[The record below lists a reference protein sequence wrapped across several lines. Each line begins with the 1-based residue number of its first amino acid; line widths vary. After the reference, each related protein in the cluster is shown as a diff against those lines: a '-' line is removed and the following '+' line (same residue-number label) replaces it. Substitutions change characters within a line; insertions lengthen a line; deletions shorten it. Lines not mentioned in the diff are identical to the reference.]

1 MPYAVSVYISRAI
14 PEIDGFKPS
23 HRKLLYTMYRK
34 GLLTGNRTKSA
45 NIVGETMKLNPHGDA
60 AIYETM
66 VRLTRGHEALLHPFV
81 DSKGSFGKH
90 YSRDMAYAASRYT
103 EAKLDPICAE
113 VFGDIDKDVVDFV
126 PNYDGEL
133 MEPTLLPVAFP
144 NILVSPNLGIA
155 VGMASNICSFNLREV
170 CETAITLLKN
180 ESFDIMTTL
189 TAPDFSTG
197 GQLVYDAQQIRK
209 IYQTGTGSFKV
220 RAKYRYEKKGNTI
233 EIVEIPYS
241 TTIEAIIDKIVEL
254 VKSGKLRE
262 VTNVRDL
269 SDKSGMRISIDL
281 KRGTDP
287 EKLMQKLFKMTPLE
301 DSFSCNFNILIGG
314 TPRVLG
320 VKEILLE
327 WNAFRS
333 ECVRRGV
340 YFDLQ
345 KKKDRLHLLEGLQKI
360 LLDIDRAIEI
370 IRHTED
376 DKMVV
381 PNLMIGFGID
391 ETQAEFVAEIKLRN
405 LNQEYIL
412 NKTAEI
418 DKLKAD
424 IADYEDILQKPA
436 RVKKIIIAQL
446 QSIIKKYGKPRMTQ
460 LLYEDEI
467 EDQEP
472 LEEAPDYPVTLF
484 MTKQGYFKKV
494 TAQSLRMSGE
504 HKLKEGDELFLT
516 LESTNR
522 AHLLVFTD
530 KQQVYKARVS
540 DFADTKISLLGDYL
554 PQALQMQ
561 EGEQAVFMAATTD
574 YAGYLLVFFKNG
586 KCAKVEMNAY
596 QTKLN
601 RKKLIHAYSA
611 AAEPVAMFHIEQD
624 GEFVLTASNN
634 RTLIADSRLISPKTT
649 KDTAGVHVMTL
660 KSKTFLDHVTIYQ
673 EGMFEQPSHYRTKN
687 LPAAGSFLRDAD
699 DHRQLMLQ

>member
-1 MPYAVSVYISRAI
+1 
-14 PEIDGFKPS
+14 
-23 HRKLLYTMYRK
+23 
-34 GLLTGNRTKSA
+34 
-45 NIVGETMKLNPHGDA
+45 
-60 AIYETM
+60 
-66 VRLTRGHEALLHPFV
+66 
-81 DSKGSFGKH
+81 
-90 YSRDMAYAASRYT
+90 
-103 EAKLDPICAE
+103 
-113 VFGDIDKDVVDFV
+113 
-126 PNYDGEL
+126 
-133 MEPTLLPVAFP
+133 
-144 NILVSPNLGIA
+144 
-155 VGMASNICSFNLREV
+155 
-170 CETAITLLKN
+170 
-180 ESFDIMTTL
+180 
-189 TAPDFSTG
+189 
-197 GQLVYDAQQIRK
+197 
-209 IYQTGTGSFKV
+209 
-220 RAKYRYEKKGNTI
+220 
-233 EIVEIPYS
+233 
-241 TTIEAIIDKIVEL
+241 
-254 VKSGKLRE
+254 
-262 VTNVRDL
+262 
-269 SDKSGMRISIDL
+269 
-281 KRGTDP
+281 
-287 EKLMQKLFKMTPLE
+287 MTPLE

-327 WNAFRS
+327 WNAFRAG
-333 ECVRRGV
+333 CVRRGI

-418 DKLKAD
+418 DKLKTD
-424 IADYEDILQKPA
+424 IADYEDILQKPV

-611 AAEPVAMFHIEQD
+611 VSEPVAMFHIEQD